1 MVLVSCHAVLIDS
14 LDFSLP
20 MTPPPSFPPLQL
32 FGLPGL
38 LCTISQN
45 SPSKRPPVEIYGP
58 VGLRQYLRVALN
70 LSRAQLGFNYIVH
83 ELHHDVK
90 PGEIDGM
97 VHCASL
103 CVELSVVGLSD
114 IQEVVII

>member
-1 MVLVSCHAVLIDS
+1 MPL
-14 LDFSLP
+14 
-20 MTPPPSFPPLQL
+20 PPPYSPVQL

-45 SPSKRPPVEIYGP
+45 SPSERPPVEIYGP

-70 LSRAQLGFNYIVH
+70 LSRSQLGFNYIVH

-97 VHCASL
+97 VCCASM
-103 CVELSVVGLSD
+103 CIVY
-114 IQEVVII
+114 

>member
-1 MVLVSCHAVLIDS
+1 
-14 LDFSLP
+14 
-20 MTPPPSFPPLQL
+20 MTPPPSFSLLQL

-58 VGLRQYLRVALN
+58 VGLRQYLRVALS

-97 VHCASL
+97 VHCASW
-103 CVELSVVGLSD
+103 CVELSVVYR
-114 IQEVVII
+114 VIRYTGGCYYI

>member
-1 MVLVSCHAVLIDS
+1 MRDLTLTVRLYLASSNAS
-14 LDFSLP
+14 S
-20 MTPPPSFPPLQL
+20 PPLQL

-45 SPSKRPPVEIYGP
+45 SPSERPPLEIYGP

-70 LSRAQLGFNYIVH
+70 LSRSQLGFCYIVH
-83 ELHHDVK
+83 ELHHEAK

-97 VHCASL
+97 VL
-103 CVELSVVGLSD
+103 CVCEC
-114 IQEVVII
+114 